1 MVLLSP
7 KAADLLWPMRIL
19 AALLILIAT
28 PAIAAEYTQ
37 LDDLAIP
44 GSNRY
49 ERCLSLAHS
58 SPKAAYEAAQKWNA
72 GAPAEHCEAVALTG
86 MKQYVDAAKKLDALA
101 RDSKNGTAADRA
113 TLYDQAGNA
122 WLLASHA
129 AQAND
134 SFTAGLM
141 LTPDSADLL
150 MDRARASAMS
160 KDWASSERDLTVAIM
175 YQAKSPELY
184 VLRASAR
191 HAQGRKK
198 EARAD
203 IDQALHL
210 NPTYSEALLQ
220 RAEMEMADG
229 DETSARA
236 DWQAVIDTSP
246 NTGEANEARAK
257 LADLEPAKKSTPG
270 GGPAVPAPK

>member
-1 MVLLSP
+1 
-7 KAADLLWPMRIL
+7 MRIL
-19 AALLILIAT
+19 AALLILAAT
-28 PAIAAEYTQ
+28 PAMAAEYTQ

-58 SPKAAYEAAQKWNA
+58 SPKAAYEAALKWNA

-86 MKQYVDAAKKLDALA
+86 MKQYPEAAQKLEALA
-101 RDSKNGTAADRA
+101 RDKKNGTPADRA
-113 TLYDQAGNA
+113 TLFDQAGNA
-122 WLLASHA
+122 WLLASHP

-134 SFTAGLM
+134 SFTAGL
-141 LTPDSADLL
+141 LLAPSNTDLL

-160 KDWASSERDLTVAIM
+160 KDWASAERDLTAALI
-175 YQAKSPELY
+175 YQNGNPELY

-191 HAQGRKK
+191 HALGHKK
-198 EARAD
+198 DARAD

-210 NPTYSEALLQ
+210 SPTNSEALLQ
-220 RAEMEMADG
+220 RAEFEMADG
-229 DETSARA
+229 DEASARA

-246 NTGEANEARAK
+246 NTGAAREARAK
-257 LADLEPAKKSTPG
+257 LAELEPAKPAPH
-270 GGPAVPAPK
+270 GPAVPK